1 MDLENAMATIE
12 SLKTELN
19 SVKFANTVLKEE
31 NERLNALYQVSK
43 STEHYSQGLDD
54 GFPSPKRPSSPKL
67 SRDEYNWGTIIKMY
81 EKQLIAL
88 RAERDALKSGVRAPE
103 PALQLPFNLGYD
115 EITEAHNEGFSKKF
129 VKIARQAVLVAL
141 KKETDLFQASTSIV
155 DYLRETR
162 RSQNWLCSFTR
173 ASERVHMRCH

>member
-1 MDLENAMATIE
+1 MQFEIQDTFTANHNRQLPIENSSMDLENAMATIE

-54 GFPSPKRPSSPKL
+54 GFPSPKRPSSPRL

-81 EKQLIAL
+81 EKQLNAL
-88 RAERDALKSGVRAPE
+88 R
-103 PALQLPFNLGYD
+103 
-115 EITEAHNEGFSKKF
+115 
-129 VKIARQAVLVAL
+129 
-141 KKETDLFQASTSIV
+141 
-155 DYLRETR
+155 
-162 RSQNWLCSFTR
+162 
-173 ASERVHMRCH
+173 